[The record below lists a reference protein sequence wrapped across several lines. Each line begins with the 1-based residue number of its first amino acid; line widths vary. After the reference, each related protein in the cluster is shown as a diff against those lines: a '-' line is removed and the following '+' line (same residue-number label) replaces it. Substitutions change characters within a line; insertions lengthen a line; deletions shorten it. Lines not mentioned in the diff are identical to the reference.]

1 MAGDWPTYRH
11 DAALSGV
18 SAEGL
23 GGNPALQWTYV
34 PLHPPDPAWPA
45 TAEEMPRMHADNAFH
60 VAVAEGRVFFGSS
73 VTDEVTAIDAA
84 SGKIVWSF
92 LAEGPVRFA
101 PTVSNGRVYVRSDD
115 G

>member
-1 MAGDWPTYRH
+1 
-11 DAALSGV
+11 
-18 SAEGL
+18 
-23 GGNPALQWTYV
+23 
-34 PLHPPDPAWPA
+34 
-45 TAEEMPRMHADNAFH
+45 MHADSAFH

-73 VTDEVTAIDAA
+73 VTDEVTAMDAA

-101 PTVSNGRVYVRSDD
+101 PTVYNGRVYVGSAMLCLLPEGR